1 MYHNV
6 LLPVDPENPRIPPIA
21 LLQSLNGEAESHLKC
36 LAVLE
41 PFDHLYLNPK
51 HQLDP
56 GMSKVRRRLQSD
68 LRRKLR
74 VLLRQIAGKGL
85 TIDFSVLEGSAA
97 SVLLKE
103 ANGEGRDLILLPTQS
118 REDGERR
125 IGALTSEIL
134 LRSAAPVCCF
144 REVPEEYSIR
154 RILVATD
161 LSENSLSAFEA
172 GVTLAEQQG
181 AEVTLLHLLH
191 GWSQK
196 LPPTEIR
203 RLHADAK
210 TALKRWRGSRSH
222 LVSRRVRVSE
232 NVVSAPHAAAG
243 ILEAARDLSVDLIV
257 IASHG
262 WSGLASVLFGSTA
275 RRVVRSSEVPV
286 LVTRDPLPDSREVV

>member
-1 MYHNV
+1 MYQNV
-6 LLPVDPENPRIPPIA
+6 LSPIDPEIPRVPPIA
-21 LLQSLNGEAESHLKC
+21 LLKSLNGEPGAHLEC
-36 LAVLE
+36 LAVHE
-41 PFDHLYLNPK
+41 PFDHLYLNTK

-56 GMSKVRRRLQSD
+56 RMSKLRRQFHSD
-68 LRRKLR
+68 LRRRIR
-74 VLLRQIAGKGL
+74 VLLRAVAGTGIA
-85 TIDFSVLEGSAA
+85 IDFSVLEGSAPN
-97 SVLLKE
+97 VLLE
-103 ANGEGRDLILLPTQS
+103 DVRGGGRDLILMRTQS

-134 LRSAAPVCCF
+134 LRSAVPVCCF
-144 REVPEEYSIR
+144 RDTPDDYAIR

-161 LSENSLSAFEA
+161 LSENSLSAFET
-172 GVTLAEQQG
+172 GVTLGEQRG

-210 TALKRWRGSRSH
+210 TALKRWRRSRPH

-232 NVVSAPHAAAG
+232 KIVSAPHAATG
-243 ILEAARDLSVDLIV
+243 ILEAARDLSADLIV

-275 RRVVRSSEVPV
+275 RRVVRSCEVPV
-286 LVTRDPLPDSREVV
+286 LITRDPLPDSREAV